1 MLAGIQYY
9 TSFTCTCV
17 NNVVLLSVI
26 DMIVQP
32 FDTAQLGTIL
42 SIMHSMP
49 ATHYL
54 GTALSTVTKYPN
66 SPAYHVHGWCLV
78 IITRMVNFIGHVTAC
93 KWKEHLWYRHVD
105 MYLYV
110 MHEKITAQLL

>member
-1 MLAGIQYY
+1 MYTLWLSAGIQYY

-54 GTALSTVTKYPN
+54 GTALSTVAKYLN

-78 IITRMVNFIGHVTAC
+78 IITRMVNFFRSCYSMQVEGTFMV
-93 KWKEHLWYRHVD
+93 
-105 MYLYV
+105 
-110 MHEKITAQLL
+110 